1 MNTITALSDPAATG
15 TVGIQPLAETSA
27 VSVGGSPIATAGT
40 PLAEISLSPLAK
52 ALWALRVRV
61 EEASVRKTNEGIHF
75 ELSLSED
82 LADIGVIGTVDH
94 RTGRT
99 ELRLTVGTSD
109 GGTSREGAS
118 STRTSLRVSPPPGGA
133 GVSGHGRAEHPP
145 QSIEALGQGVA
156 NRLQNISPRH
166 ALEVVFEDEAARQL
180 LSRNDGHLGQTL
192 ASLAQLLLTGG
203 AAEGSRLTAPTENL
217 PQIEG
222 AFSLGR
228 VAQLKVSATG
238 FALGTN
244 NGNRFSALA

>member
-1 MNTITALSDPAATG
+1 LD
-15 TVGIQPLAETSA
+15 
-27 VSVGGSPIATAGT
+27 
-40 PLAEISLSPLAK
+40 EISLSPLAK
-52 ALWALRVRV
+52 ALAALQVRLD
-61 EEASVRKTNEGIHF
+61 EASIRKTNEGIHF

-82 LADIGVIGTVDH
+82 LADIGVMGTVDY

-109 GGTSREGAS
+109 GDGISREAAS
-118 STRTSLRVSPPPGGA
+118 STRTSLHVNPPPGG
-133 GVSGHGRAEHPP
+133 SGLRGRVRAERPP
-145 QSIEALGQGVA
+145 QSLEALAQEVA
-156 NRLQNISPRH
+156 NRLQNVSPRH

-192 ASLAQLLLTGG
+192 ANIAQLLLTGG
-203 AAEGSRLTAPTENL
+203 ASENSRLTAPTENL

-238 FALGTN
+238 FAFGTN